1 MCGLIF
7 TADRSEVH
15 DTWVELKVKP
25 LAGVQEDTAP

>member
-15 DTWVELKVKP
+15 DTWVELNVKP
-25 LAGVQEDTAP
+25 LAELQENTAP